1 MKEYRN
7 PEFRHELIVY
17 AAVTVLFTALGFIVS
32 PWCALIV
39 FIAGGAF
46 VAVHFYF
53 ARKRYDGIAELC
65 MSIDKI
71 LHGDGKLDISE
82 NEEGEL
88 AILKSEIHK
97 MTVRL
102 REQSD
107 ALLADKIMLTDAIA
121 DIFHQMRTP
130 ITSMNIMLSLLSEEE
145 LFEDR
150 RVSLTRELK
159 KQLEKTTWLV
169 ETLLKMSKIDAGT
182 ALFREDHVSVSDLVT
197 TAVEPFLIPMELKG
211 IELRINVSDE
221 SFSGDLTWS
230 AEAISNLIK
239 NCMEHTPA
247 GGTIDISASESP
259 LYTEIKVKDSG
270 EGFSEEDIPH
280 LFERFYKGKNA
291 SSESIGI
298 GLALSR
304 MIISSQNGTLAA
316 ANDRNGGALFTARF
330 YKSIV

>member
-1 MKEYRN
+1 M
-7 PEFRHELIVY
+7 
-17 AAVTVLFTALGFIVS
+17 LGFIVS

-39 FIAGGAF
+39 FIVGGTF
-46 VAVHFYF
+46 VAAHFYF
-53 ARKRYDGIAELC
+53 AKKRYESIAELS

-71 LHGDGKLDISE
+71 LHDDASLDMSE
-82 NEEGEL
+82 SDEGEL

-145 LFEDR
+145 ISEER
-150 RVSLTRELK
+150 RISLTRELK
-159 KQLEKTTWLV
+159 KQLEKTMWLV

-182 ALFREDHVSVSDLVT
+182 ALFREDDVSVSELIT
-197 TAVEPFLIPMELKG
+197 KSVEPFLIPLELKG
-211 IELRINVSDE
+211 IELRTSVTSE
-221 SFSGDLTWS
+221 RFVGDLVWS
-230 AEAISNLIK
+230 AEAISNLVK
-239 NCMEHTPA
+239 NCMEHTPS
-247 GGTIDISASESP
+247 GGYIDISAEETP

-270 EGFSEEDIPH
+270 EGFLKEDIPH
-280 LFERFYKGKNA
+280 LFERFYKGRNA

-316 ANDRNGGALFTARF
+316 ANAKEGGALFTVKF
-330 YKSIV
+330 YKSVV

>member
-7 PEFRHELIVY
+7 PEFRRELIVY
-17 AAVTVLFTALGFIVS
+17 AALTVLFSALGSIVS

-39 FIAGGAF
+39 FAAGAAFSASHFCFSKKRFADIAKLSA
-46 VAVHFYF
+46 
-53 ARKRYDGIAELC
+53 
-65 MSIDKI
+65 SIDKI
-71 LHGDGKLDISE
+71 LHGEGLLDISR
-82 NEEGEL
+82 NDEGEL

-97 MTVRL
+97 MTARL

-145 LFEDR
+145 ISEER
-150 RVSLTRELK
+150 RISLTRELK

-182 ALFREDHVSVSDLVT
+182 ALFREDKVSVSELIT
-197 TAVEPFLIPMELKG
+197 KSVEPFLIPLELKG
-211 IELRINVSDE
+211 IELHTSAANEIFV
-221 SFSGDLTWS
+221 GDLTWS
-230 AEAISNLIK
+230 AEAVSNLVK
-239 NCMEHTPA
+239 NCMEHTPE
-247 GGTIDISASESP
+247 GGYIDISAKETP
-259 LYTEIKVKDSG
+259 IYTEITVKDSG
-270 EGFSEEDIPH
+270 EGFLQEDIPH

-304 MIISSQNGTLAA
+304 MIISSQNGTLSA
-316 ANDRNGGALFTARF
+316 ANAKDGGALFTVRF
-330 YKSIV
+330 YKSVV